1 MLEVTYA
8 RSGHK
13 VTSVKLVNVPSFL
26 FARGVR
32 VEDPELGPL
41 LVDVAYGGNFYAIV
55 EPQGG
60 YLGVDALGAKGILSI
75 SPRVRAAV
83 DQAIEAV
90 HPLDA
95 SIRGV
100 GHVLWAD
107 PLEPGSTAGRSAV
120 FYGEKAID
128 RSPCGTGTSARL
140 AQLAATGR
148 LAEGEAFEHQ
158 SYIRSRF
165 TARIEGR
172 TTVGPFEAIRPSI
185 EGSAFVTGYNQIWID
200 DEEPFPEGFI
210 LT

>member
-1 MLEVTYA
+1 M
-8 RSGHK
+8 
-13 VTSVKLVNVPSFL
+13 
-26 FARGVR
+26 R
-32 VEDPELGPL
+32 VDDPDLGAL
-41 LVDVAYGGNFYAIV
+41 LIDVAYGGNFYAIV
-55 EPQGG
+55 EPQAG
-60 YLGVDALGAKGILSI
+60 YAGIDALGAKGILSI
-75 SPRVRAAV
+75 SPRLRAAV

-90 HPLDA
+90 HPLDP

-100 GHVLWAD
+100 SHVLWAD
-107 PLEPGSTAGRSAV
+107 PLEPGAAQGRAAV

-148 LAEGEAFEHQ
+148 LADGVAFEHQ

-165 TARIEGR
+165 VAKIEGR
-172 TTVGPFEAIRPSI
+172 TRVGDFDAILPSI

-200 DEEPFPEGFI
+200 DSEPFPEGFL